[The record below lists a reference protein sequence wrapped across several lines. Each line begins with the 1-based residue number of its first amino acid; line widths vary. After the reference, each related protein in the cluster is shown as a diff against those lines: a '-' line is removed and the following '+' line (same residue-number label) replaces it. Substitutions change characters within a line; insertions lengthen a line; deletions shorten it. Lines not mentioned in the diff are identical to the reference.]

1 MTTKSLARVGG
12 LLYLA
17 VAIAGGFSEY
27 VRTSNTVS
35 GDAPATASNVAGHAT
50 LFQVAF
56 ATDLADLPLFLA
68 VGIVMYVIFRPVN
81 APIAMGMLV
90 LNAVSV
96 PIQALNMLNHAGA
109 LLVATQPQFA
119 AVDSP
124 AVVLLLLDLHR
135 VGYLVAQI
143 FFGLY
148 LLPLGYLAYRS
159 GYLPRAIGA
168 ILMAG
173 SAGYVAGVA
182 VSFASAGFDSGIA
195 TYFGLAGGVAELI
208 FLLWL
213 LVRGVDRHESNREPV
228 MGALT
233 WTA

>member
-1 MTTKSLARVGG
+1 MTTKNLARVGG

-35 GDAPATASNVAGHAT
+35 GDAATTAANVTSHAT
-50 LFQVAF
+50 LFQLAF
-56 ATDLADLPLFLA
+56 ATDLADLPMFLT
-68 VGIVMYVIFRPVN
+68 VGIVFYVIFRPVN
-81 APIAMGMLV
+81 PPVALGMLV

-96 PIQALNMLNHAGA
+96 PIQALNMLNHAAA

-119 AVDSP
+119 AVSSP
-124 AVVLLLLDLHR
+124 ALVLLLLDLHR

-148 LLPLGYLAYRS
+148 MLPLGYLVYRS
-159 GYLPRAIGA
+159 GYLPRALGS

-173 SAGYVAGVA
+173 SAAYSAGVA
-182 VSFASAGFDSGIA
+182 VSFAAVGFESAAA
-195 TYFGLAGGVAELI
+195 TYFGVAGGVAELV

-213 LVRGVDRHESNREPV
+213 LVRGVDRHESTREPV
-228 MGALT
+228 KGALT

>member
-1 MTTKSLARVGG
+1 MTTKNLARVGG

-17 VAIAGGFSEY
+17 VAVAGGFSEF

-35 GDAPATASNVAGHAT
+35 GDAAATAAAVASHAT

-56 ATDLADLPLFLA
+56 ATDLADLPMFLT

-119 AVDSP
+119 AVSSP
-124 AVVLLLLDLHR
+124 ALVLLLLDLHR

-148 LLPLGYLAYRS
+148 LLPLGYLVYQS
-159 GYLPRAIGA
+159 GYLPRAIGR
-168 ILMAG
+168 ILIAG
-173 SAGYVAGVA
+173 SAAYVAGVA
-182 VSFASAGFDSGIA
+182 VSFAAVGFESEAA
-195 TYFGLAGGVAELI
+195 TYLGLVGGVAELI
-208 FLLWL
+208 FLLWV
-213 LVRGVDRHESNREPV
+213 LVRGVDRHEPNREPIK
-228 MGALT
+228 GALT

>member
-1 MTTKSLARVGG
+1 MTTKNLARVGG

-35 GDAPATASNVAGHAT
+35 GDAAATAANVANHAT
-50 LFQVAF
+50 LLQLAF

-81 APIAMGMLV
+81 GPIALAMLV

-119 AVDSP
+119 AAGSP
-124 AVVLLLLDLHR
+124 ALILLLLDLHR

-148 LLPLGYLAYRS
+148 LLPLGYLVYRS
-159 GYLPRAIGA
+159 RYLPRAVGA
-168 ILMAG
+168 ILMVG
-173 SAGYVAGVA
+173 SAGYVGGVA
-182 VSFASAGFDSGIA
+182 ASFAAIGFESGIA
-195 TYFGLAGGVAELI
+195 TYLGLAGGVAELI
-208 FLLWL
+208 FLVWL
-213 LVRGVDRHESNREPV
+213 LVRGVDRHESTREPV
-228 MGALT
+228 KGALK

>member
-1 MTTKSLARVGG
+1 MTTKNLARVGG

-27 VRTSNTVS
+27 VRTSDAVS
-35 GDAPATASNVAGHAT
+35 GDAAATAANVANHAE
-50 LFQVAF
+50 LFQLAF
-56 ATDLADLPLFLA
+56 AADLADLPLFLA
-68 VGIVMYVIFRPVN
+68 VGVVMYVIFRPVN

-109 LLVATQPQFA
+109 LLAATEPQFA
-119 AVDSP
+119 AVSSP
-124 AVVLLLLDLHR
+124 TLVLLLLDLHR

-148 LLPLGYLAYRS
+148 LLPLGYLVYRS
-159 GYLPRAIGA
+159 GYLPRPLGA

-173 SAGYVAGVA
+173 SAGYIAGVA
-182 VSFASAGFDSGIA
+182 ASFAASGLESGAA
-195 TYFGLAGGVAELI
+195 TYFGLVGGAAELI

-213 LVRGVDRHESNREPV
+213 LVRGVDRHESSREPV
-228 MGALT
+228 KGALT

>member
-1 MTTKSLARVGG
+1 MTTKNFARVGG

-35 GDAPATASNVAGHAT
+35 GDAAATAANVVSHAT
-50 LFQVAF
+50 LFQLAF
-56 ATDLADLPLFLA
+56 AADLADLPLFLA
-68 VGIVMYVIFRPVN
+68 VGIVMYVLFRPVN
-81 APIAMGMLV
+81 APIALGMLV

-109 LLVATQPQFA
+109 LLVATQPQFTS
-119 AVDSP
+119 VGSP
-124 AVVLLLLDLHR
+124 ALVLLLLDLHR

-148 LLPLGYLAYRS
+148 LLPLGYLVYRS
-159 GYLPRAIGA
+159 GYLPRSLGL
-168 ILMAG
+168 ILILG
-173 SAGYVAGVA
+173 SVGYVVGVA
-182 VSFASAGFDSGIA
+182 VSFAAVGFESGVA
-195 TYFGLAGGVAELI
+195 TYLGVVGGVAELI

-213 LVRGVDRHESNREPV
+213 LVRGVDRHESIREPV
-228 MGALT
+228 KGALT

>member
-1 MTTKSLARVGG
+1 MTTKNLARVGG

-27 VRTSNTVS
+27 VRASNTVS
-35 GDAPATASNVAGHAT
+35 GDAAATAANVANHAT
-50 LFQVAF
+50 LFQLAF
-56 ATDLADLPLFLA
+56 ATDLADLPMFLA

-119 AVDSP
+119 AISSP
-124 AVVLLLLDLHR
+124 ALVLLLLELHR

-148 LLPLGYLAYRS
+148 LLPLGYLVYRS
-159 GYLPRAIGA
+159 GYAPRVLGTV
-168 ILMAG
+168 LMAG
-173 SAGYVAGVA
+173 SAGYVGGVA
-182 VSFASAGFDSGIA
+182 VSFSAMGIESAAA

-213 LVRGVDRHESNREPV
+213 LVRGVDHRESTREPV
-228 MGALT
+228 KGAFT

>member
-1 MTTKSLARVGG
+1 MTTKNLARVGG

-35 GDAPATASNVAGHAT
+35 GDGAATEANVASHAT
-50 LFQVAF
+50 LFQLAF
-56 ATDLADLPLFLA
+56 AADLADLPLFLA

-81 APIAMGMLV
+81 AQIAIGMLV

-109 LLVATQPQFA
+109 LLVATQQQFG
-119 AVDSP
+119 AVSSP
-124 AVVLLLLDLHR
+124 AMVLLLLDLHR

-148 LLPLGYLAYRS
+148 LLPLGYLVYRS
-159 GYLPRAIGA
+159 GYLPRALGL
-168 ILMAG
+168 ILIAG

-182 VSFASAGFDSGIA
+182 VSFAAVGFESGAA
-195 TYFGLAGGVAELI
+195 TYFGLVGGVAELI

-213 LVRGVDRHESNREPV
+213 LVRGVDRHESTREPV
-228 MGALT
+228 KGALT